1 MKRTLILLFCFFS
14 LLAVAQKLAD
24 PSADIIALE
33 NAWTQAEVH
42 NDADAL
48 DKLMDKTF
56 VVTQPDGSMQTE
68 AETIAYVRDKSN
80 HWDIVVSEN
89 MKVHVYGDT
98 AVVTGTYHEKGA
110 SAGKPFDNHGF
121 FTDTWIRRSGK
132 WRCIAGHDS
141 YAVKE

>member
-14 LLAVAQKLAD
+14 LLAVAQKPAD

-68 AETIAYVRDKSN
+68 AETIALR
-80 HWDIVVSEN
+80 
-89 MKVHVYGDT
+89 
-98 AVVTGTYHEKGA
+98 
-110 SAGKPFDNHGF
+110 P
-121 FTDTWIRRSGK
+121 R
-132 WRCIAGHDS
+132 
-141 YAVKE
+141 